1 MLENM
6 MPNESTLLECIN
18 LIYTVYGK
26 ILNFIKANQNH
37 KTPLYAKNI
46 KKAFD
51 ISGGTVSKYLIA
63 FERLG
68 LIKREWD
75 GKGKVI
81 TITKFGEL
89 FSQ

>member
-1 MLENM
+1 MYENM
-6 MPNESTLLECIN
+6 IPNKTTLLECIN

-26 ILNFIKANQNH
+26 VLNFIKANQNP
-37 KTPLYAKNI
+37 KTPLYAKRIMKVFNLTR
-46 KKAFD
+46 
-51 ISGGTVSKYLIA
+51 GTISKYLTT

-75 GKGKVI
+75 GKGKTI
-81 TITKFGEL
+81 TITEFGEL